1 MRPTAALAGAVATA
15 ALCSGCGLT
24 WIPYDVTP
32 TPMPPPVVA
41 AEPTPSVTP
50 TPEVEAYS
58 GELGKKAK
66 CVTLKATWLEFFEA
80 KGLVGGAV
88 TYPRGAM
95 VKANGDWWAVAV
107 ATQVNPNSVGKTSSN
122 VAPFAYFVSTEP
134 TDEDGYDRAFTRP
147 VSTEEGGEALDM
159 ARTCLAKVPT
169 PKPTPPPGSPA
180 TYTGKLARG
189 AKCTAV
195 SPAMLGRLQEVGQ
208 VGGAITYP
216 RGEMVRANGK
226 WWTVAV
232 ATQVNPN
239 SAGLSA
245 DDVPATA
252 VFVTNAPSY
261 KASSKARIVY
271 FPLNPTK
278 RDTSAAKALKCLAA
292 G

>member
-1 MRPTAALAGAVATA
+1 MA
-15 ALCSGCGLT
+15 ALCSGCGLS
-24 WIPYDVTP
+24 WIPYDET
-32 TPMPPPVVA
+32 PPPVPPAVRP
-41 AEPTPSVTP
+41 EPTPSATSTPSATP
-50 TPEVEAYS
+50 TPDADRYT
-58 GELGKKAK
+58 GKLGKRAG
-66 CVTLKATWLEFFEA
+66 CVTLTASWLDFFED

-107 ATQVNPNSVGKTSSN
+107 ATQVNPNSDGRTSGN
-122 VAPFAYFVSTEP
+122 VEPFAYFISTRP
-134 TDEDGYDRAFTRP
+134 SHEDDFDRTVTRP
-147 VSTEEGGEALDM
+147 VSSEEGGQALKK
-159 ARTCLAKVPT
+159 ARTCLAKVPM

-180 TYTGKLARG
+180 TYTGKLAKG
-189 AKCTAV
+189 ATCTSVPA
-195 SPAMLGRLQEVGQ
+195 AMLARLQDVGQ

-216 RGEMVRANGK
+216 RGQMVRANGK

-245 DDVPATA
+245 DNVPATA
-252 VFVTNAPSY
+252 VFVTNDPSY

-278 RDTSAAKALKCLAA
+278 RDTAAAKALKCLSA